1 MKDEI
6 PTKEIL
12 LFLVI
17 MCGLIVNKSYE
28 NKQQKLWKQKQV
40 IQSKK

>member
-6 PTKEIL
+6 PIKEIM

-17 MCGLIVNKSYE
+17 MCGLIINKSYE

-40 IQSKK
+40 IHSKK

>member
-1 MKDEI
+1 MKNLPI
-6 PTKEIL
+6 KELLLAGFIL
-12 LFLVI
+12 I
-17 MCGLIVNKSYE
+17 GLIINKSYD